1 MSNSHGIWFRVVG
14 ENLVTSL
21 SSLRANRLRSFLTM
35 SGIVIGVMTVT
46 GVVSLISGL
55 NSQVTSALGE
65 LGANTIYISK
75 IPAVMTG
82 STRHYR
88 NRPDFRISDADFL
101 EDLPGVDMAMAV
113 AEWWVRVDTGD
124 GRRIASSLYGS
135 GSRWPAVMHRE
146 IESGRF
152 FTEFEVTSAR
162 NVCVLGA
169 DVATQIF
176 GLRDPL
182 GRKINLEGIRLT
194 VVGIAAGRGEIM
206 GESQDEFIVVPITV
220 FHKWADLDSRLEL
233 VAVGTEGR
241 DPEEVYRMVETRMR
255 MLRGLRLEDE
265 NDFELVTADKLME
278 TYSTLTGGI
287 FAAMV
292 VISGIALLVGSVG
305 IANIML
311 VSVTERTREIGIRK
325 AMGARNGEILMQFL
339 TESVILSVLGGLL
352 GIASGAGLA
361 AAISSVTPLPAVL
374 EPWSVITAVTV
385 SLFVG
390 VTAGVFPALRAARL
404 DPVQA
409 LSY

>member
-220 FHKWADLDSRLEL
+220 FHKWAE
-233 VAVGTEGR
+233 
-241 DPEEVYRMVETRMR
+241 MVETRMR

>member
-1 MSNSHGIWFRVVG
+1 
-14 ENLVTSL
+14 
-21 SSLRANRLRSFLTM
+21 
-35 SGIVIGVMTVT
+35 
-46 GVVSLISGL
+46 
-55 NSQVTSALGE
+55 
-65 LGANTIYISK
+65 
-75 IPAVMTG
+75 
-82 STRHYR
+82 
-88 NRPDFRISDADFL
+88 
-101 EDLPGVDMAMAV
+101 
-113 AEWWVRVDTGD
+113 
-124 GRRIASSLYGS
+124 
-135 GSRWPAVMHRE
+135 
-146 IESGRF
+146 
-152 FTEFEVTSAR
+152 
-162 NVCVLGA
+162 
-169 DVATQIF
+169 
-176 GLRDPL
+176 
-182 GRKINLEGIRLT
+182 
-194 VVGIAAGRGEIM
+194 
-206 GESQDEFIVVPITV
+206 
-220 FHKWADLDSRLEL
+220 
-233 VAVGTEGR
+233 
-241 DPEEVYRMVETRMR
+241 MVETRMR